1 MQRNDIFDSICIS
14 VAPVGLIILPAGL
27 VSQKPPVVDVDHR
40 FSVLQGK
47 TKICIWYS
55 LCLITQCFLRQS
67 SVFWQTKKC
76 ISSRIAFLRFFFS
89 LFHKKNMYLLLQLLT
104 TFCGTSQ
111 KKYVSPFVVIDCFL
125 WYSKAS
131 TSSRSALRHSMVLQ
145 QTKRCYLIAQ
155 CFAVPCVFLL
165 KTDVMSSL
173 DTTWSRGTRL
183 PFSTSTVATPW
194 TLAMGDTS
202 GASPQSRHKTRTLTY
217 GQQLPLVRIYVTSW
231 ETGWVAIY
239 NVEQN
244 IS

>member
-1 MQRNDIFDSICIS
+1 MYLVLFVSHHAVLFEAIFCILANKK
-14 VAPVGLIILPAGL
+14 VYLIAHSFSALFFFII
-27 VSQKPPVVDVDHR
+27 SQKKYVSPFAVIDY
-40 FSVLQGK
+40 FL
-47 TKICIWYS
+47 WYF
-55 LCLITQCFLRQS
+55 T
-67 SVFWQTKKC
+67 
-76 ISSRIAFLRFFFS
+76 
-89 LFHKKNMYLLLQLLT
+89 
-104 TFCGTSQ
+104 